1 MAEPFPLAP
10 ALWAATAPPAPDTPP
25 LDVDGEADVC
35 IVGGGFAGLS
45 AALHLAEAG
54 VRTVLLEA
62 HEPGWGASGR
72 NGGQVIPGLK
82 YDPDVLRA
90 KFPGDAGE
98 RLVDF
103 AGRTADMVFDL
114 IARHGMDVPHRRAG
128 WVQGAHTA
136 AGLQE
141 VDQRAEQWART
152 GADVAVLDRAAVAD
166 HLGSGAYLG
175 GWVDRRGGAVQPLA
189 YARGLARAAKAAGAS
204 LHGMSP
210 VTAMQ
215 RRDGQWRVRTG
226 TGQTVTAGRVLVCTN
241 GYSGA
246 LVPRLARTVVATN
259 SFQVATAP
267 LSDNVRK
274 SVLPFG
280 HVSSDTRK
288 LLLYFRLDH
297 EGRLIM
303 GGRGRLGEPTATTD
317 WAHLERVLG
326 KVYPQATGAAIQ
338 HRWGGRVALTQDF
351 LPHLHEPE
359 PGLLVDI
366 GCMGRGI
373 GLQTMMGAAM
383 ARYAASGDR
392 GHLPFPVLPITPIPF
407 HALRQLYVSAIIAWY
422 RLNDGG
428 MRGPAPAAG

>member
-10 ALWAATAPPAPDTPP
+10 ALWAATAPPPPDTPP
-25 LDVDGEADVC
+25 LDADREADVC

-54 VRTVLLEA
+54 VQVVLLEA
-62 HEPGWGASGR
+62 RKPGWGASGR
-72 NGGQVIPGLK
+72 NGGQVIPGVK

-90 KFPGDAGE
+90 KFPGEAGE

-103 AGRTADMVFDL
+103 AGRTADTVFDL
-114 IARHGMDVPHRRAG
+114 IARHRMDVPHRRAG
-128 WVQGAHTA
+128 WVQGAHTT
-136 AGLQE
+136 AGLGE
-141 VDQRAEQWART
+141 VKRRAEQWAQT
-152 GADVAVLDRAAVAD
+152 GADVAVLDRTSVTE

-175 GWVDRRGGAVQPLA
+175 GWVDRRGGAIQPLA
-189 YARGLARAAKAAGAS
+189 YARGLARAALAAGAAV
-204 LHGMSP
+204 HGASP
-210 VTAMQ
+210 VTAMHRQ
-215 RRDGQWRVRTG
+215 DGHWHVRAASG
-226 TGQTVTAGRVLVCTN
+226 HTVTAARVLVCTN
-241 GYSGA
+241 GYTGG
-246 LVPRLARTVVATN
+246 LVPRLARTVVAMN

-267 LSDNVRK
+267 LSGNIQAT
-274 SVLPFG
+274 VLPGG

-303 GGRGRLGEPTATTD
+303 GGRGRLSEPTADTD
-317 WAHLERVLG
+317 WAHLERVLA
-326 KVYPQATGAAIQ
+326 KVYPQAAGAPIAY
-338 HRWGGRVALTQDF
+338 RWGGRVALTQDF

-373 GLQTMMGAAM
+373 GLQTLMGAAM
-383 ARYAASGDR
+383 ARYVASGDR
-392 GHLPFPVLPITPIPF
+392 GHLPFPVVPVQPIPL
-407 HALRQLYVSAIIAWY
+407 HALRLLYVSAIIAWY

-428 MRGPAPAAG
+428 MRVTSA